1 MSAPTNGRNG
11 THRDS
16 VPNGD
21 GGTTGKDATTPIAIV
36 GMACRFPGNVT
47 SPSQLWEL
55 CVSGKD
61 GWQPIPESRFDNKSL
76 YHKDYSRAGRS
87 HVEGGY
93 FMGEDIS
100 LFDAAFFN
108 LAADVASGL
117 DPQARLMLET
127 VYEATED
134 GKFLPPLSVFC
145 PTGIPI
151 EKLAGTNTSVYAG
164 TFNKD
169 YHEIQT
175 KDAEVLP
182 HAFLA
187 GTGTAMIA
195 NRISHFFD
203 LQGPSMSIDTG
214 CSAGMVVVHQG
225 CQSIRT
231 GESDIS
237 VVGAASALLTQDAFI
252 SASTIG
258 AIGAEG
264 KCFAWDERAHGYGRG
279 EGVAALILQPLDAA
293 LKAGNRVH
301 AIIKDT
307 GLNQDGKTT
316 TITSPSADAQVKLIR
331 ECYARAGYDM
341 KDTGYVEAHMTGT
354 AAGDPIEA
362 EAIAR
367 TFGKA
372 REPHDPVVV
381 GSVKTNVGHTEPV
394 SGLAAIIKTTFALK
408 NRVIPPN
415 LNFEKANPEIDL
427 QGWHLRVPTA
437 PLPWP
442 QDKLLRASIN
452 NFGYGGTNG
461 HLILEPY
468 PSPSALQNGSNGLGN
483 GYNGVHNGVTNGNG
497 IANGSSNGTHN
508 GNGHADTTRSQVFL
522 LSAKDSVACQ
532 TMMDVFATHVEK
544 TEPSVEDLA
553 YTLANRRSIHSWVT
567 AVRAQ
572 TIEELAKRL
581 RDPLVKPSSTSKRPR
596 LAFVFNGQGAQ
607 WHAMGR
613 ELIDAYPVFG
623 QSVREADKALR
634 EYGASWSLIDE
645 LMRDASTTRVADI
658 NLSQP
663 VSVAVQLC
671 LVDLLASW
679 GVSPTAVTSHSS
691 GEIAAAY
698 ATHVLSFKE
707 ALGVAYFRGELALK
721 HQKLHSLAG
730 GMLVAAIGPDDV
742 EKYIGDTPGGTVV
755 VACVN
760 SPSSITLSGDVA
772 ALDEVASRLQRDD
785 VFARKLKVP
794 MAYHSHHMLHISPDY
809 IEQLQAILPWPKKT
823 WGEEAATFVSPVT
836 GDKVTSPSTLAPE
849 HWARNMTHPV
859 LFSQAFERMCF
870 DEGGTAPNVDMI
882 VEVGA
887 HSTLAGPMRQ
897 ILKARDTELPYVSCL
912 KRPENA
918 VETMQDVACALIAR
932 GYPVN
937 LNAVNSPLGE
947 EGRVVTDLPSYP
959 WNHTKRFWVEPR
971 LSRDQRYKRFP
982 PHELLGTPINGG
994 NSVTPTW
1001 RNFIRLSEI
1010 EWLKDHQIDGSVV
1023 FPGAGYIALAIEAA
1037 RLLADPT
1044 EATIQGYKLR
1054 DIDISN
1060 AMVIPESVFG
1070 VETHFSL
1077 QSCSQRQL
1085 DHDGWY
1091 EFKLCSLTSGGS
1103 WIEHCKGLVTAVTDD
1118 RSKVRT
1124 AELTRKAEA
1133 PREETYFEDASAT
1146 KVDIEALFSGLRD
1159 RGIYHGPEFQN
1170 LADSRAAGQRAIT
1183 NFAIAG
1189 IASAVHDYVLH
1200 PTTLDSVLQASF
1212 SSLPAEMDKDV
1223 MVLPRFI
1230 RSLVVPKSL
1239 KRQGGDRLQAFSELV
1254 KADKR
1259 GYTSNI
1265 AIAAATPEPEEED
1278 STFANFLQLDGFFGQ
1293 AVPRRTDDSNQET
1306 GICSKSCWELDILHS
1321 VPADLRASLAIP
1333 LAQHEIDT
1341 ERKLSRVSWNFI
1353 SEAMAELQGQ
1363 DPDTFEWH
1371 HKRMYEWMKT
1381 VVQDGLDGKLGPG
1394 SESWAKASRGLKNML
1409 ADELNAQ
1416 NAAGKLTVRVGRNLA
1431 AIIRGEITPLE
1442 LMMEGNL
1449 LNQFYMDHE
1458 ALKTRSYKH
1467 LSTIAELYAL
1477 KNPGAKVL
1485 EIGAGTGGATTTVLE
1500 GFGTKGDGSGSIL
1513 GHYTFT
1519 DISPGF
1525 FEAARTKFAAWS
1537 SLMDFKKLDIEVD
1550 PLDQG
1555 FTEGAYDLIVAA
1567 SCLHATK
1574 NLNTTMT
1581 HVRKLLKP
1589 GGTLLLIEATADRLE
1604 GQLIFG
1610 TLPGWWLGEEPERQ
1624 MSPNA
1629 PLEMW
1634 KRVLGE
1640 VGFTGVDFDVPDY
1653 EEPAF
1658 QSARV
1663 MLSRAKTNVQSP
1675 FSIVVPPKHEASAEE
1690 TAWLHRASNAIASL
1704 TGKPPLIVS
1713 LEDVDAWQD
1722 TVCIFTAEMET
1733 PFVDGIDETAF
1744 EQLKKLLNQSAGL
1757 VWLSCGGLVDAA
1769 DPAFGATDGLIRT
1782 MRQEDAG
1789 KRWIRLDFE
1798 KTGSV
1803 WSGDKIPHLTHVLEQ
1818 SFDVTLD
1825 ATEVEWEYAVKDS
1838 LLRVPRT
1845 YPDKPFDQ
1853 PGRPLIWETPKSGA
1867 TGINPYFVENT
1878 ELMTTEVPHGM
1889 VEVEAKAFGLNFREV
1904 MVALGELDEP
1914 LKGHESAGIVTA
1926 LGPGTEAS
1934 GLKVG
1939 DRVCSLVRGRLASKG
1954 RTWWTS
1960 VAKLP
1965 DDLEVSWPHAAAFP
1979 AAYVTAYGSLI
1990 QIAHLKKGERVL
2002 VHAAS
2007 GATGQAAISL
2017 AQHVGAEVYATC
2029 STKAKRDLLV
2039 EVFDIQPD
2047 HIFSSRDASFA
2058 PAIMA
2063 ATGGKGVDVVLNS
2076 LSGPLLKAT
2085 WDCMARFGRFV
2096 DITKIDIE
2104 ANRVLETAPFGRCA
2118 VYTAFDL
2125 LQLTEYCGDL
2135 THEALVESIRIIRER
2150 SKPPIHPITPFSIT
2164 DMAKAMRQMQG
2175 GAHMGKLVLVPNP
2188 GDKVN
2193 VITRLPPISIDK
2205 ADATYLI
2212 SGGLGGIGRAIA
2224 EWFIRKGAKNVVLVS
2239 RHASTH
2245 AEAPNLIREATAA
2258 GCRLLIRDCDVSD
2271 EAALLR
2277 LLDQV
2282 SEAGLPAIRGAITG
2296 AMVLDDTVM
2305 ERMQFSQWST
2315 GVKPK
2320 IDGSRNLHKHLPDL
2334 AFFVMLSS
2342 VAGVAGH
2349 MSQANYAAG
2358 NTYQDAL
2365 ARHRTARGLPAVTI
2379 DLGAVRSVGYVAQ
2392 REAAGDE
2399 RLRARV
2405 ENVGFGSVDLEAVLG
2420 IIEAGIRDP
2429 LRSNQADC
2437 QVIVGPNFHA
2447 FATESAM
2454 RNDRRFGTLRI
2465 ASQLG
2470 GAAASASGDGGKSST
2485 AAFVK
2490 AYTAAGKDVNAA
2502 AGLLVQAL
2510 SAKLSDI
2517 FNIPLSDID
2526 PDLPLSRYGVDS
2538 LVGVELRNWLSSTVK
2553 AKVSVFEILQSA
2565 SLNEFALLVTGKSE
2579 LL

>member
-1 MSAPTNGRNG
+1 
-11 THRDS
+11 
-16 VPNGD
+16 
-21 GGTTGKDATTPIAIV
+21 
-36 GMACRFPGNVT
+36 
-47 SPSQLWEL
+47 
-55 CVSGKD
+55 
-61 GWQPIPESRFDNKSL
+61 
-76 YHKDYSRAGRS
+76 
-87 HVEGGY
+87 
-93 FMGEDIS
+93 
-100 LFDAAFFN
+100 
-108 LAADVASGL
+108 
-117 DPQARLMLET
+117 
-127 VYEATED
+127 
-134 GKFLPPLSVFC
+134 
-145 PTGIPI
+145 
-151 EKLAGTNTSVYAG
+151 
-164 TFNKD
+164 
-169 YHEIQT
+169 
-175 KDAEVLP
+175 
-182 HAFLA
+182 
-187 GTGTAMIA
+187 
-195 NRISHFFD
+195 
-203 LQGPSMSIDTG
+203 
-214 CSAGMVVVHQG
+214 
-225 CQSIRT
+225 
-231 GESDIS
+231 
-237 VVGAASALLTQDAFI
+237 
-252 SASTIG
+252 
-258 AIGAEG
+258 
-264 KCFAWDERAHGYGRG
+264 
-279 EGVAALILQPLDAA
+279 
-293 LKAGNRVH
+293 
-301 AIIKDT
+301 
-307 GLNQDGKTT
+307 
-316 TITSPSADAQVKLIR
+316 
-331 ECYARAGYDM
+331 
-341 KDTGYVEAHMTGT
+341 
-354 AAGDPIEA
+354 
-362 EAIAR
+362 
-367 TFGKA
+367 
-372 REPHDPVVV
+372 
-381 GSVKTNVGHTEPV
+381 
-394 SGLAAIIKTTFALK
+394 
-408 NRVIPPN
+408 
-415 LNFEKANPEIDL
+415 
-427 QGWHLRVPTA
+427 
-437 PLPWP
+437 
-442 QDKLLRASIN
+442 
-452 NFGYGGTNG
+452 
-461 HLILEPY
+461 
-468 PSPSALQNGSNGLGN
+468 
-483 GYNGVHNGVTNGNG
+483 
-497 IANGSSNGTHN
+497 
-508 GNGHADTTRSQVFL
+508 
-522 LSAKDSVACQ
+522 
-532 TMMDVFATHVEK
+532 
-544 TEPSVEDLA
+544 
-553 YTLANRRSIHSWVT
+553 
-567 AVRAQ
+567 
-572 TIEELAKRL
+572 
-581 RDPLVKPSSTSKRPR
+581 
-596 LAFVFNGQGAQ
+596 
-607 WHAMGR
+607 
-613 ELIDAYPVFG
+613 
-623 QSVREADKALR
+623 
-634 EYGASWSLIDE
+634 
-645 LMRDASTTRVADI
+645 MRDDSTTRVADI

-671 LVDLLASW
+671 LVNLLASW
-679 GVSPTAVTSHSS
+679 DIFPTAVTSHSS

-698 ATHVLSFKE
+698 ATNVLSFKE
-707 ALGVAYFRGELALK
+707 SLGVAYFRGELALK

-742 EKYIGDTPGGTVV
+742 EKYISDTPGGTVV

-772 ALDEVASRLQRDD
+772 ALDEVAVRLQKDD

-794 MAYHSHHMLHISPDY
+794 MALHRAAPARASAAQEDV
-809 IEQLQAILPWPKKT
+809 AD
-823 WGEEAATFVSPVT
+823 GAATFVSPVT
-836 GDKVTSPSTLAPE
+836 GDRVTSPSTLAPE

-859 LFSQAFERMCF
+859 LFSQAFDRMCF
-870 DEGGTAPNVDMI
+870 EEANSTASSVDMI

-937 LNAVNSPLGE
+937 LKAVNSPRGE
-947 EGRVVTDLPSYP
+947 EGQPVTDLPSYP

-971 LSRDQRYKRFP
+971 LSRDQRYKKFP

-1023 FPGAGYIALAIEAA
+1023 FPGAGYIALAIEAV
-1037 RLLADPT
+1037 RLLTDPT
-1044 EATIQGYKLR
+1044 EAIIKGYNLR

-1103 WIEHCKGLVTAVTDD
+1103 WIEHC
-1118 RSKVRT
+1118 
-1124 AELTRKAEA
+1124 
-1133 PREETYFEDASAT
+1133 PRQ
-1146 KVDIEALFSGLRD
+1146 VDIEALFSGLRD
-1159 RGIYHGPEFQN
+1159 RGIYHGPGFQN
-1170 LADSRAAGQRAIT
+1170 LADSHAAGQRAIT
-1183 NFAIAG
+1183 NFAIAP
-1189 IASAVHDYVLH
+1189 IASTVYDYVLH

-1230 RSLVVPKSL
+1230 RSLIVPRSF
-1239 KRQGGDRLQAFSELV
+1239 KRNGGDKLQAFSELV
-1254 KADKR
+1254 KTDKR

-1265 AIAAATPEPEEED
+1265 AIVAATPEVEDEE
-1278 STFANFLQLDGFFGQ
+1278 STFASFLQLDGFFGQ
-1293 AVPRRTDDSNQET
+1293 AVPRSTDDSAQET
-1306 GICSKSCWELDILHS
+1306 GICSKSCWELDILHN

-1353 SEAMAELQGQ
+1353 SEAMAELQSQ
-1363 DPDTFEWH
+1363 DPATFEWH
-1371 HKRMYEWMKT
+1371 HKRMYNWMKT
-1381 VVQDGLDGKLGPG
+1381 VVQDGHDGKLGAG
-1394 SESWAKASRGLKNML
+1394 SESWARTSKGLKNML

-1500 GFGTKGDGSGSIL
+1500 GFGTKGGGSGSIL

-1550 PLDQG
+1550 PLEQG

-1574 NLNTTMT
+1574 DLNTTMT

-1634 KRVLGE
+1634 KRVLSE

-1663 MLSRAKTNVQSP
+1663 MLSRAKTAVQCP
-1675 FSIVVPPKHEASAEE
+1675 FSIVVPPQKQQSSAEQM
-1690 TAWLHRASNAIASL
+1690 TWLHQASNAIASL

-1713 LEDVDAWQD
+1713 LEDVDEWQE
-1722 TVCIFTAEMET
+1722 TVCIFTAEMEA
-1733 PFVDGIDETAF
+1733 PFIDGIDETAF

-1798 KTGSV
+1798 KAGSA
-1803 WSGDKIPHLTHVLEQ
+1803 WSSENIPHLVHVLEQ
-1818 SFDVTLD
+1818 SFDATLD

-1838 LLRVPRT
+1838 LLHVPRT
-1845 YPDKPFDQ
+1845 YPDKVQDALSKNISADLPPEAQSFHP

-1867 TGINPYFVENT
+1867 TGIGRDR
-1878 ELMTTEVPHGM
+1878 HG
-1889 VEVEAKAFGLNFREV
+1889 
-1904 MVALGELDEP
+1904 
-1914 LKGHESAGIVTA
+1914 

-1934 GLKVG
+1934 GLRVG

-1965 DDLEVSWPHAAAFP
+1965 DDMDIAWPHAAAFP

-1990 QIAHLKKGERVL
+1990 QIARLRKGERVL

-2039 EVFDIQPD
+2039 EVFGLRPD
-2047 HIFSSRDASFA
+2047 HIFPSRDASFA

-2063 ATGGKGVDVVLNS
+2063 ATEGGGVDVVLNS

-2125 LQLTEYCGDL
+2125 LQFTEYCGDL
-2135 THEALVESIRIIRER
+2135 THEALVESIRIIQER
-2150 SKPPIHPITPFSIT
+2150 RKSPIHPITPYSIT

-2193 VITRLPPISIDK
+2193 VSNPPVPRLPVFSTPLVAITDHLAPTQIITRLPPMSLDK
-2205 ADATYLI
+2205 DDATYLI
-2212 SGGLGGIGRAIA
+2212 SGGLGGIGLAIA

-2239 RHASTH
+2239 RKASSH
-2245 AEAPNLIREATAA
+2245 PEASNLIRDAVAV
-2258 GCRLLIRDCDVSD
+2258 GCRLMIRS
-2271 EAALLR
+2271 LLR
-2277 LLDQV
+2277 LLEQV
-2282 SEAGLPAIRGAITG
+2282 AKAGLPAIRGAITA

-2305 ERMQFSQWST
+2305 ERMQFQQWST

-2320 IDGSRNLHKHLPDL
+2320 IDGSRNLHKHLPGL

-2405 ENVGFGSVDLEAVLG
+2405 ENVGFGSVDLAAVLG

-2429 LRSNQADC
+2429 LRAHQADC
-2437 QVIVGPNFHA
+2437 QVIVGSNFHA

-2470 GAAASASGDGGKSST
+2470 GSASATAGDGSKSST

-2490 AYTAAGKDVNAA
+2490 AFTAAAKDVGAA

-2517 FNIPLSDID
+2517 FNIPLTDID